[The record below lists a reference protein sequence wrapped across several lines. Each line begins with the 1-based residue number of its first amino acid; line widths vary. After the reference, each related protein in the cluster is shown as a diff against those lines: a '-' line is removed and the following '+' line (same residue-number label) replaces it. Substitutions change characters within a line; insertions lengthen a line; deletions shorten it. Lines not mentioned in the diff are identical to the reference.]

1 MITVARGKRW
11 RTRVETASSRSRRA
25 PDDAT
30 MTGSTTSGKWVS
42 ASHSATTSMIGAE
55 NSMPVLAASTPM
67 SSSTASSWARM
78 KWPGSSWIAR
88 TPTVLW
94 AVRAT
99 RADIPWHPAA
109 ANALRSAWIPAP
121 PPESEVAMVR
131 QRATVIAALPTLAL
145 PRSGSR
151 V

>member
-1 MITVARGKRW
+1 MTVALGKRR
-11 RTRVETASSRSRRA
+11 RTRVETASSRSSTA

-30 MTGSTTSGKWVS
+30 ITGSTTSGKSVR
-42 ASHSATTSMIGAE
+42 ASHSATASMIGFE
-55 NSMPVLAASTPM
+55 KSIPVLAASTPM
-67 SSSTASSWARM
+67 SSATASSWAVM
-78 KWPGSSWIAR
+78 KSAGSSWMAR

-99 RADIPWHPAA
+99 IADIPWQPAA
-109 ANALRSAWIPAP
+109 ANALRSACIPAP